1 MTAIVSEE
9 LLQRLDEL
17 NTVDDATERLPRTED
32 TTAEPER
39 EVPVILSLA
48 SKADITLL
56 EAEGFK
62 VTQKF
67 EAINAVAGTL
77 PADKQKILRFAEDA
91 PDVERIEY
99 DGEVRAL
106 PVDASK

>member
-9 LLQRLDEL
+9 LLQKLDEL
-17 NTVDDATERLPRTED
+17 YTADDAAQKSHRKKQ
-32 TTAEPER
+32 TTSKRER
-39 EVPVILSLA
+39 EVPVILSVA
-48 SKADITLL
+48 SKADIALL

-67 EAINAVAGTL
+67 EAISAVAGTL
-77 PADKQKILRFAEDA
+77 PADKQEILRFAEDA

-106 PVDASK
+106 PVDAPK